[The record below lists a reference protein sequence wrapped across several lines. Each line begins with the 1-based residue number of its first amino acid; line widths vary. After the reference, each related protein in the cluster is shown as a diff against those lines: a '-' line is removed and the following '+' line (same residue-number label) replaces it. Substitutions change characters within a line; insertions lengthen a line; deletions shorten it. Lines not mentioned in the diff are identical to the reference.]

1 MARKSFVVRSSAPS
15 GGSYLQY
22 YPSFGQGASLGSASA
37 TGAASAV
44 YIRGDGVQVP
54 PTLGTAVPVGN
65 PLFNAA
71 YFEAAASGYGEVTL
85 SWDLTLYD
93 VDVDNPSSTRPYS
106 VLIVYS
112 NYGCPDTIAEG
123 SVIVETRNITNF
135 VHTSV
140 VGSWAYYSMFIR
152 YRSYEGDDYY
162 EIVSKMPVLLPSNQD
177 SLEDLYSKIPEHY
190 RALDEADSGHLQKYL
205 SIFSWDLDKIKST
218 LRYALAM
225 RDPLVADEEL
235 LNYVAQDL
243 GVTLTTDDVGSQRLR
258 DYLVSFS
265 KLKKKAGSKT
275 SIEAHLEALC
285 GADVILN
292 ESANT
297 LKIYPQRINLLCD
310 PAFTSGV
317 ASGVDGGE
325 PNVSN
330 SGVTYDAGVI
340 GEAQT
345 VVYDGGA
352 TPDANISSGVATTER
367 WSSFPDPTN
376 SIFSYLETS
385 STATPGSPKYI
396 KVIGGDI
403 LYFSISVPPET
414 DVAAYIQESISSV
427 SLYAPGGAAGGS
439 AGLITT
445 DSTAQIYA
453 GRSYWRLEVPSS
465 VTSYTNAVL
474 SIRFANAVGAVS
486 ISYNDFKYALL
497 ERDYIGEYFDGNTSR
512 GGWLIGSTGSISDY
526 RWKGTVNDSESV
538 YSSNWAKT
546 QNVIDRILQFIIPV
560 TESISSGT
568 LYSNGYYKNTSND
581 ISKIPT
587 YKYTITYDN
596 IPGV

>member
-1 MARKSFVVRSSAPS
+1 MARKSFVVRSTAPS

-22 YPSFGQGASLGSASA
+22 YPSGASLGSASA
-37 TGAASAV
+37 TGAASAA

-65 PLFNAA
+65 TLYNAA
-71 YFEAAASGYGEVTL
+71 YFEAAASSYNEVTL

-93 VDVDNPSSTRPYS
+93 TDPTNPSSTRPYS

-123 SVIVETRNITNF
+123 SVIVETRNISSF
-135 VHTSV
+135 VHTEV
-140 VGSWAYYSMFIR
+140 IGVWAYYSMFIR

-225 RDPLVADEEL
+225 RDPLVSDEEL

-258 DYLVSFS
+258 DYLISFS

-292 ESANT
+292 ESAKT
-297 LKIYPQRINLLCD
+297 IKVYPQRINLLSD

-317 ASGVDGGE
+317 ASGLDGGE
-325 PNVSN
+325 PTVANSVIAYD
-330 SGVTYDAGVI
+330 SGVLGDS
-340 GEAQT
+340 QT
-345 VVYDGGA
+345 VVYSGGS
-352 TPDANISSGVATTER
+352 TPNETLSSGVATTER
-367 WSSFPDPTN
+367 WSSFPDPIDTTYT
-376 SIFSYLETS
+376 YLETA
-385 STATPGSPKYI
+385 STASPGSPKYI

-414 DVAAYIQESISSV
+414 DVAAYIQESINSV
-427 SLYAPGGAAGGS
+427 SLYAPGGASGGS

-453 GRSYWRLEVPSS
+453 GKSYWRLEVPSS
-465 VTSYTNAVL
+465 VTSYTDAVL
-474 SIRFANAVGAVS
+474 SIRFANSVGSVS
-486 ISYNDFKYALL
+486 ISYNDFQYALL

-526 RWKGTVNDSESV
+526 RWKGTANDSESV

-546 QNVIDRILQFIIPV
+546 QNVIDRLLQFIIPV

-568 LYSNGYYKNTSND
+568 LYSNGYYKNTSNV

-587 YKYTITYDN
+587 YKYVITYDN